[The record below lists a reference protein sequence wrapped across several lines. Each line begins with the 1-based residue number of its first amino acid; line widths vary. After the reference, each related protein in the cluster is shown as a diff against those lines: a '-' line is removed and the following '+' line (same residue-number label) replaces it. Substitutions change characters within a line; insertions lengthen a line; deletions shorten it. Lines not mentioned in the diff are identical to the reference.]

1 MKTQE
6 ELMIIVANNITTYR
20 KKLGLTQL
28 QLAELISYSD
38 KAVSKW
44 ERAEALPDVFVLSQ
58 IAEVFKITV
67 NDLLTKVDDKKLEK
81 IENNIIEEKRF
92 TNRNRIIITILS
104 ALLVWFIST
113 IIFVLLQVIPNSF
126 PSWLTFIYAIPASA
140 IVLLVFAKIWGERW
154 MRFFIVSLLTW
165 GIAISIQISL
175 TVLINEPNAHLFYFI
190 ALAFQILTVFW
201 YMARRR
207 NNNGHTKKSFI
218 N

>member
-6 ELMIIVANNITTYR
+6 ELTIIVANNITTYR

-67 NDLLTKVDDKKLEK
+67 NDLLTKVDDKK

-113 IIFVLLQVIPNSF
+113 IVFVLLQVIPNSF

-154 MRFFIVSLLTW
+154 MRFFIVSLITW
-165 GIAISIQISL
+165 GITISIQISL
-175 TVLINEPNAHLFYFI
+175 TVLISEPNAHLFYFI

-201 YMARRR
+201 YMARR
-207 NNNGHTKKSFI
+207 KK
-218 N
+218 

>member
-67 NDLLTKVDDKKLEK
+67 NDLLTKVDDKK

-113 IIFVLLQVIPNSF
+113 IVFVLLQVIPNSF

-175 TVLINEPNAHLFYFI
+175 TVLISEPNAHLFYFI

-201 YMARRR
+201 YMARR
-207 NNNGHTKKSFI
+207 KK
-218 N
+218 

>member
-67 NDLLTKVDDKKLEK
+67 NDLLTKVDDKK

-113 IIFVLLQVIPNSF
+113 IVFVLLQVIPNSF

-165 GIAISIQISL
+165 GIAISIKISL
-175 TVLINEPNAHLFYFI
+175 TVLISEPNAHLFYFI

-201 YMARRR
+201 YMARR
-207 NNNGHTKKSFI
+207 KK
-218 N
+218 

>member
-6 ELMIIVANNITTYR
+6 ELTIIVANNITTYR

-44 ERAEALPDVFVLSQ
+44 ERAEAFPDVFVLSQ

-67 NDLLTKVDDKKLEK
+67 NDLLTKVDDKK

-113 IIFVLLQVIPNSF
+113 IVFVLLQVIPNSF

-175 TVLINEPNAHLFYFI
+175 TVLISEPNAHLFYFI

-201 YMARRR
+201 YMARR
-207 NNNGHTKKSFI
+207 KK
-218 N
+218 

>member
-6 ELMIIVANNITTYR
+6 ELTIIVANNITTYR

-113 IIFVLLQVIPNSF
+113 IVFVLLQVIPNSF

-175 TVLINEPNAHLFYFI
+175 TVLISEPNAHLFYFI

-201 YMARRR
+201 YMARR
-207 NNNGHTKKSFI
+207 KK
-218 N
+218 

>member
-6 ELMIIVANNITTYR
+6 ELTIIVANNITTYR

-44 ERAEALPDVFVLSQ
+44 ERAEAFPDVFVLSQ
-58 IAEVFKITV
+58 IAEV
-67 NDLLTKVDDKKLEK
+67 DDKK

-113 IIFVLLQVIPNSF
+113 IVFVLLQVIPNSF

-175 TVLINEPNAHLFYFI
+175 TVLISEPNAHLFYFI

-201 YMARRR
+201 YMARR
-207 NNNGHTKKSFI
+207 KK
-218 N
+218 

>member
-6 ELMIIVANNITTYR
+6 ELTIIVANNITTYR

>member
-6 ELMIIVANNITTYR
+6 ELTIIVANNITTYR

-175 TVLINEPNAHLFYFI
+175 TVLISEPNAHLFYFI

-201 YMARRR
+201 YMARR
-207 NNNGHTKKSFI
+207 KK
-218 N
+218 

>member
-67 NDLLTKVDDKKLEK
+67 NDLLTKVDDKK

-113 IIFVLLQVIPNSF
+113 IVFVLLQVIPNSF

-165 GIAISIQISL
+165 GITISIQISL
-175 TVLINEPNAHLFYFI
+175 TVLISEPNAHLFYFI

-201 YMARRR
+201 YMARR
-207 NNNGHTKKSFI
+207 KK
-218 N
+218 

>member
-6 ELMIIVANNITTYR
+6 ELTIIVANNITTYR

-67 NDLLTKVDDKKLEK
+67 NDLLTKVDDKK

-126 PSWLTFIYAIPASA
+126 PSWLTFIYAIPACA

-175 TVLINEPNAHLFYFI
+175 TVLISEPNAHLFYFI

-201 YMARRR
+201 YMARR
-207 NNNGHTKKSFI
+207 KK
-218 N
+218 